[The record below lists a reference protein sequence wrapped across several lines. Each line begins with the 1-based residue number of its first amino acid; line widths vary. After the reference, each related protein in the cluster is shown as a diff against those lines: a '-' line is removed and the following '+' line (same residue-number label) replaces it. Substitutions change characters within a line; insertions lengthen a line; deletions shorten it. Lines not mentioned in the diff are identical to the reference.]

1 MRMEGEPVTADR
13 AVLLNE
19 LRFDSDAIYR
29 LDRPLMLAPG
39 DRVHVLG
46 DRQIVIERAAG
57 REERPAGHWI
67 PWCWSWR
74 LV

>member
-1 MRMEGEPVTADR
+1 MRLQGDPVTADR
-13 AVLLNE
+13 ALLVNE
-19 LRFDSDAIYR
+19 LRFDPDVIYE

-39 DRVHVLG
+39 DQVHVVQ
-46 DRQIVIERAAG
+46 DQQVVIKRAG
-57 REERPAGHWI
+57 GHEERPVGQWI